1 MSSPER
7 ITESP
12 YNIDSIADVDAA
24 IEDILKC
31 GLFKELVQ
39 WDLTPFE
46 QPFLARSPSLR
57 RFLAMRHLHRQS
69 ADVAQE
75 YRAQDQYNRALFRAD
90 PDACSPRHLQGFK
103 FAFGQIDARS
113 GGAFSGGRVRRFAD
127 VGCAPGGFAEY
138 VLQGNQ
144 NAMGTG
150 LTLSPGAGGLRMQLD
165 SSLLG
170 RFDVRYGDV
179 RDFAMGRETLG
190 A

>member
-1 MSSPER
+1 MSSEER

-12 YNIDSIADVDAA
+12 YNIASIADVDAA
-24 IEDILKC
+24 VEDILKR

-46 QPFLARSPSLR
+46 QPLLARSPSLQ

-69 ADVAQE
+69 EDVAQE
-75 YRAQDQYNRALFRAD
+75 YQAHDQYNRAAFRA
-90 PDACSPRHLQGFK
+90 DACSPQHFNSFK
-103 FAFGQIDARS
+103 FVFSQIDARS
-113 GGAFSGGRVRRFAD
+113 GGAFHGGKVRRFLDA
-127 VGCAPGGFAEY
+127 GCAPGAFAEY
-138 VLQGNQ
+138 VLRENED
-144 NAMGTG
+144 AVGTG

-165 SSLLG
+165 SSLLR
-170 RFDVRYGDV
+170 RFDVQYGDV